1 MTMTS
6 PKPSR
11 EGQSLTRTAPTISW
25 TVVQA
30 GLWVGKRNGEFAG
43 MIETRL
49 GEGFSAMRLGTPL
62 GVFATVDEA
71 KASFAE

>member
-6 PKPSR
+6 PKPSH
-11 EGQSLTRTAPTISW
+11 EGQSMARTASISW
-25 TVVQA
+25 TIVQA

-62 GVFATVDEA
+62 GIFATVDEA